1 MEPEYVYDV
10 TDSPLEAADPTMGT
24 LEEGTTQSLWS
35 RVEPGSSPV
44 VQVPPEPVAAG
55 EAGIVATLRSV
66 SRGPRDPIMVATWV
80 AVLVVV
86 IAFWGGM
93 AAIVV
98 GAIGNH

>member
-10 TDSPLEAADPTMGT
+10 TDAPLEAADPTMGP
-24 LEEGTTQSLWS
+24 LPEGTPQSLWS
-35 RVEPGSSPV
+35 RVERGSNPVAHTTPEPAPV
-44 VQVPPEPVAAG
+44 VES
-55 EAGIVATLRSV
+55 GIVATLRAV
-66 SRGPRDPIMVATWV
+66 SRGPRDPIIVATWV

-86 IAFWGGM
+86 IAFWGSM